1 MASITSITTPTPSLI
16 LQGGKTLFRT
26 LQQVQASTTGGKR
39 RSIAFA
45 VKATR
50 ESSESSPTPSIVEFV
65 QNAWSKSEDRIAIV
79 GLGFAGV
86 VGLWASANVVSAVD
100 KIPILPS
107 TLEFIGILFSWWFT
121 YRYLLFKPDR
131 EELSQI
137 VKKSISEVLGQ

>member
-16 LQGGKTLFRT
+16 LQGRKTLFSS
-26 LQQVQASTTGGKR
+26 LQQGQVSATGGKR
-39 RSIAFA
+39 GSIAFV

-50 ESSESSPTPSIVEFV
+50 ESSDSSPSIVEFV
-65 QNAWSKSEDRIAIV
+65 QNSWSNSEDRIAIV

-86 VGLWASANVVSAVD
+86 VGFWASANVVSAVD
-100 KIPILPS
+100 KIPVLPS
-107 TLEFIGILFSWWFT
+107 TLEFIGILFTWWFT

>member
-16 LQGGKTLFRT
+16 LQGRKTLFRP
-26 LQQVQASTTGGKR
+26 LQQVQFSSTGEKR
-39 RSIAFA
+39 RSIAFV
-45 VKATR
+45 VKAAQ
-50 ESSESSPTPSIVEFV
+50 ESSDSSLSIVESV
-65 QNAWSKSEDRIAIV
+65 QNAWDKSEDRIAIV
-79 GLGFAGV
+79 GLGFAGI
-86 VGLWASANVVSAVD
+86 VGFWALTNVISAIDNL
-100 KIPILPS
+100 PILPS